1 MEKYDLSQQSTD
13 YSRIEQTLR
22 YLGKNFRQQPELEQ
36 LARQAGLSEFHFQRL
51 FKRWVGISPK
61 RFLQFMTKEYA
72 KTVLRQSKNLLDAAY
87 DSGLSGP
94 GRLHD
99 LFVQCEAVTPG
110 EFKAE
115 GAGLKITYGLLPT
128 PFGTCL
134 LAVTTRGICALYFL
148 ATDNRKKYLDI
159 LRKSWPAAE
168 FLEQEDKLKP
178 LIRQI
183 FQPRSWKSDHP
194 FHLHLQGTNFQI
206 KVWEALLRIPQ
217 GCMLAYEDLAA
228 MIGHRGAARAVGTA
242 IASNPVSFLIPCHR
256 VIRKEGDS
264 GNYGGGSLRKKV
276 ILAWEAAKVH
286 ASEKDAGP
294 ELFFLQ

>member
-13 YSRIEQTLR
+13 YLRIEQIIR
-22 YLGKNFRQQPELEQ
+22 YLGKNFRQQPELVQ
-36 LARQAGLSEFHFQRL
+36 LAHQAGLSEFHFQRM

-72 KTVLRQSKNLLDAAY
+72 KTVLRQSRNLLDAAY

-110 EFKAE
+110 EFKEE
-115 GAGLKITYGLLPT
+115 GAGLKITYGFLPT

-134 LAVTTRGICALYFL
+134 LAVTARGICALYFV
-148 ATDNRKKYLDI
+148 AAGNRKLYLDL

-168 FLEQEDKLKP
+168 LREQEDKLKP

-183 FQPRSWKSDHP
+183 FQPHSWKPEHP
-194 FHLHLQGTNFQI
+194 FHLHLQGTNFQL

-217 GCMLAYEDLAA
+217 GCVLAYEDLAV
-228 MIGHRGAARAVGTA
+228 MIGYPGAARSVGTA
-242 IASNPVSFLIPCHR
+242 IAGNPVSFLIPCHR

-264 GNYGGGSLRKKV
+264 GNYGGGPLRKKV
-276 ILAWEAAKVH
+276 ILAWEAAKIH
-286 ASEKDAGP
+286 ADENVPDSV
-294 ELFFLQ
+294 LSFLQ